1 MKLGSRLS
9 VYKSL
14 FIQIFLLTVYTDRTR
29 DVVLVYTDRTRDV
42 VSVLN
47 GAVPVLNGAVPVLNG
62 TVPVLNGTVPVL
74 NGAVPVLNGAVPV
87 LNGLFQTY
95 LLASST
101 PIECLGNHVTSFA
114 HNVQSDKVPKVAVV
128 NRTLTS
134 IFLCISM
141 LFNSLI

>member
-42 VSVLN
+42 VPVLN

-74 NGAVPVLNGAVPV
+74 NGAVPVLNG
-87 LNGLFQTY
+87 LFQTY

-101 PIECLGNHVTSFA
+101 PIKCLGNHVTSFA

-128 NRTLTS
+128 NRTCHYGGRRLYHYNEDD
-134 IFLCISM
+134 FL
-141 LFNSLI
+141 FKF